1 MKTILIFLP
10 IYFLF
15 GSCVSIYFTEPQ
27 PKGGTLLNEIP
38 NELLGSWE
46 EGKNSMGFY
55 KNGITTITYVSDSLN
70 NIVDTIYTKIPLGD
84 SLRIYQ
90 AKNIFVL
97 NYPNKVYNWE
107 IIAFKPQAN
116 GDIYSYQMTDPN
128 FFALDRNLK
137 LLNAI
142 YYVDHEEKIL
152 NTLNP
157 IYNDRLEFRSATLL
171 DK

>member
-27 PKGGTLLNEIP
+27 PKGGTRLNEIP
-38 NELLGSWE
+38 DELLGSWE
-46 EGKNSMGFY
+46 EGKNFMGFN
-55 KNGITTITYVSDSLN
+55 KNGITTITYESDSLN
-70 NIVDTIYTKIPLGD
+70 NIIDTIYAKIPLSD

-116 GDIYSYQMTDPN
+116 GDIYTYKVIDPK

-142 YYVDHEEKIL
+142 YYVDGEEKIV
-152 NTLNP
+152 NTLNSN
-157 IYNDRLEFRSATLL
+157 YNDQL
-171 DK
+171 

>member
-1 MKTILIFLP
+1 
-10 IYFLF
+10 
-15 GSCVSIYFTEPQ
+15 
-27 PKGGTLLNEIP
+27 
-38 NELLGSWE
+38 
-46 EGKNSMGFY
+46 MGFN
-55 KNGITTITYVSDSLN
+55 KNGITTITYESDSLN
-70 NIVDTIYTKIPLGD
+70 NIIDTIYAKIPLSD

-116 GDIYSYQMTDPN
+116 GDIYTYKVIDPK

-142 YYVDHEEKIL
+142 YYVDGEEKIV
-152 NTLNP
+152 NTLNSN
-157 IYNDRLEFRSATLL
+157 YNDQLEFRSATFTGQMKFKTLKKMTS
-171 DK
+171 DKNLMSILRKDGTIYIPSDTHE